1 MPSVRPTASG
11 TVFDLLVE
19 AAARP
24 SVGMADTLV
33 LGAGVAV
40 KVAVE
45 VIESSAAAFSS
56 GRTLHDHQ
64 KKVTKE
70 TKRQDVTLII
80 SLQD

>member
-1 MPSVRPTASG
+1 M
-11 TVFDLLVE
+11 LVE
-19 AAARP
+19 ATAFP
-24 SVGMADTLV
+24 SVGMADTLA

-45 VIESSAAAFSS
+45 VIERSAAAFSS

-70 TKRQDVTLII
+70 IERQDVTLII